1 MARPHTVPTAL
12 SPTVPAMSVRT
23 GRPDRTWFSI
33 CATMFVVAWG
43 GNQFTPLLTMY
54 RTERG
59 FSELAV
65 NTLLFAY
72 VVGLIPSLLLAHR
85 LAARWGTRDL
95 LVLAAPLSALGSVL
109 VAAGSH
115 NPALMFA
122 GRMSTGVALGIGMVV
137 GGLALDSLS
146 TTSGHAPRA
155 AAMSLTSGF
164 AVGAGA
170 AGALAQWAPAPTTT
184 PFVLHGV
191 LCAGGAIL
199 ITRSTTG
206 TARTRSVPPKQNRT
220 PLPRAFHLLVIPA
233 APWIFG
239 ALGIAYAILPPVVAS
254 ELAGFDSAF
263 SGLLCLLS
271 LGLGFF
277 AQRLVG
283 RSPRRSAP
291 TRAIGLMLFVAG
303 TLAAAVA
310 AATASV
316 WLVVVAASVLGIGYG
331 LTLVGCLRDC
341 ERSAPPGRLGTMTGR
356 VYCLGYLGFGL
367 PTVIAWLHSSF
378 AVGTTT
384 SLLWVAAAAVVTNI
398 AGTVILGITRRKQAA
413 DVCAVPA
420 VGTTHH
426 LGV

>member
-1 MARPHTVPTAL
+1 M
-12 SPTVPAMSVRT
+12 
-23 GRPDRTWFSI
+23 
-33 CATMFVVAWG
+33 
-43 GNQFTPLLTMY
+43 
-54 RTERG
+54 
-59 FSELAV
+59 

-85 LAARWGTRDL
+85 LAARWGTRDP
-95 LVLAAPLSALGSVL
+95 LVLAVPLSALGSIL

-146 TTSGHAPRA
+146 TTSGRAPRA
-155 AAMSLTSGF
+155 SAMSLTSGF
-164 AVGAGA
+164 AVGAG
-170 AGALAQWAPAPTTT
+170 T
-184 PFVLHGV
+184 
-191 LCAGGAIL
+191 
-199 ITRSTTG
+199 
-206 TARTRSVPPKQNRT
+206 
-220 PLPRAFHLLVIPA
+220 A

-239 ALGIAYAILPPVVAS
+239 ALGIAYAVLPPIVAA

-271 LGLGFF
+271 LGLGFV

-283 RSPRRSAP
+283 RTPRRSGP
-291 TRAIGLMLFVAG
+291 TRAIGLTLFVVG

-356 VYCLGYLGFGL
+356 IYCLGYLGFGL
-367 PTVIAWLHSSF
+367 PTAIAWLHSSF
-378 AVGTTT
+378 AIGTTT
-384 SLLWVAAAAVVTNI
+384 SLLWVAAAAVATNV
-398 AGTVILGITRRKQAA
+398 AAAVILGITRR
-413 DVCAVPA
+413 
-420 VGTTHH
+420 THA
-426 LGV
+426 G